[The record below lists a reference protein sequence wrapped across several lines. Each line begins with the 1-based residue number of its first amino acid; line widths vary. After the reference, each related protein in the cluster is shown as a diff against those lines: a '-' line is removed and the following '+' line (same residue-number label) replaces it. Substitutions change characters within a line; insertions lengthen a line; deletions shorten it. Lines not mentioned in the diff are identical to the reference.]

1 MRDDFRCFC
10 DNVTARFYYIL
21 SRFFSCC
28 DIKFKITAIKVAG
41 IMYSFEKDMNDNLC
55 LAATNYIHRILQE

>member
-1 MRDDFRCFC
+1 MISDVFVIMLLQDFI
-10 DNVTARFYYIL
+10 VFYPG
-21 SRFFSCC
+21 FFSCC
-28 DIKFKITAIKVAG
+28 DIKFKITAIKVTG